1 MKFLYNINMCIS
13 SIFTINLSPT
23 NFNLLCNKFNSY
35 FLTDIYF
42 DTIPNDIYY
51 NILFYFKL
59 KNLSL
64 FLDTH
69 TIFIDF
75 LDIKNAFI
83 SKIINNQDLNFIYS
97 TFNNIKYYDISSP
110 ITIFGTQEDIQN
122 LNAFLIKNYL

>member
-1 MKFLYNINMCIS
+1 MCMS
-13 SIFTINLSPT
+13 SIFMINLSPVD
-23 NFNLLCNKFNSY
+23 FNLLCNKFNTY

-42 DTIPNDIYY
+42 DTITNDLYY

-97 TFNNIKYYDISSP
+97 TFNNIKYYDISSS
-110 ITIFGTQEDIQN
+110 ISIFGTQEDIQN